1 MAICTTDNRVED
13 DWMDIGKSVYSP
25 NGTKSYLEPIQGC
38 VNDCFFMAALIS
50 VAWAKNA
57 ILNIHPNYRFF
68 NGASWDPLFTINK
81 DLAVDNTDNLVYA
94 RTSSQ
99 YIWPCLYEKAYAKW
113 MDKPANRDEP
123 PIGEVLKGGN
133 GLYALQN
140 ICGGTRYTN
149 PATIPILSYAGNRTQ
164 YPTIV
169 QMNGH
174 NYSVLRKSADGWELK
189 NPCGGGLIYVD
200 KIDNTLFSEWGYVK

>member
-13 DWMDIGKSVYSP
+13 DWMDIGKAVYDL

-38 VNDCFFMAALIS
+38 VNDCYFMAALVS

-57 ILNIHPNYRFF
+57 KLTTHPNYQFY
-68 NGASWDPLFTINK
+68 NGSSWDPSFSINK
-81 DLAVDNTDNLVYA
+81 DLAVDTTDNLVYA
-94 RTSSQ
+94 RTTSQ

-113 MDKPANRDEP
+113 KDTQHRDEP
-123 PIGEVLKGGN
+123 PIKTILDGGN
-133 GLYALQN
+133 GLAALLN
-140 ICGGTRYTN
+140 ICGGTKVVN

-164 YPTIV
+164 YPTIA

-174 NYSVLRKSADGWELK
+174 NYSVLRKTGSGWELR
-189 NPCGGGLIYVD
+189 NPCGGGLIYVPT
-200 KIDNTLFSEWGYVK
+200 IDAKSFSEWGYVK